1 MLPDLRDSSSPLVTE
16 TSIAPCPFAVAVA
29 APKGGDELWCHGLPA
44 ATAAVA
50 GSFHS
55 RARCLA
61 WFTRMPAAAPRLR
74 RDSHRTSQI
83 LFLLPICMKGESVTR
98 FHYFCLP
105 WPRRLS
111 LNLVRQTLSRN
122 LFEYLAGVLVFFFCA
137 NSHEAAS
144 RETAEMGTFFIGWE
158 LWQDMTFVL
167 ACAIVLVFVIGVV
180 KLWWSNR
187 RIRKYE
193 IIEEERR
200 RRLQE
205 MRHCGI
211 DSTNPNDIPFGVRAL
226 ESGVEVEGIW
236 ISRTNTPDGSRL
248 GASSTVTLTEE
259 PLGSRGKGKER
270 VVESKLR
277 DDSTTHSVD
286 DSQLAKRMTMT
297 RISGVVDG
305 TKGGSDWSTTDV
317 RDSTETEIL
326 STYSTRRPST
336 SRDAHGGGESS
347 ASPSPYAHER
357 SFPLMPTMGSQPEPH
372 HLRVPTAT
380 SHSHRHSL
388 EVEPREAVL
397 YGTAEV
403 YANRKTRRSNTG
415 FEVLPAG
422 VLGPRQELLSY
433 DADESNVDTDA
444 TVQRS
449 EGPSKLRKRAR
460 N

>member
-1 MLPDLRDSSSPLVTE
+1 
-16 TSIAPCPFAVAVA
+16 
-29 APKGGDELWCHGLPA
+29 
-44 ATAAVA
+44 
-50 GSFHS
+50 
-55 RARCLA
+55 
-61 WFTRMPAAAPRLR
+61 
-74 RDSHRTSQI
+74 
-83 LFLLPICMKGESVTR
+83 
-98 FHYFCLP
+98 
-105 WPRRLS
+105 
-111 LNLVRQTLSRN
+111 
-122 LFEYLAGVLVFFFCA
+122 
-137 NSHEAAS
+137 
-144 RETAEMGTFFIGWE
+144 
-158 LWQDMTFVL
+158 MTFVL
-167 ACAIVLVFVIGVV
+167 ACAIVLVFVVGVV

-259 PLGSRGKGKER
+259 PHGSRWKGKER
-270 VVESKLR
+270 AVESRLR
-277 DDSTTHSVD
+277 DDSTTYSVED
-286 DSQLAKRMTMT
+286 AQMAKRVTMT
-297 RISGVVDG
+297 RFPAAVEAARS
-305 TKGGSDWSTTDV
+305 SDWSAADV
-317 RDSTETEIL
+317 RDSTETEML

-336 SRDAHGGGESS
+336 SRETQGGGEPSS
-347 ASPSPYAHER
+347 SPSSHER
-357 SFPLMPTMGSQPEPH
+357 SFPLLPPVNLHQQ
-372 HLRVPTAT
+372 HLTVPTAM
-380 SHSHRHSL
+380 SYSHRHSL

-403 YANRKTRRSNTG
+403 YANRKTRRSNMG

-449 EGPSKLRKRAR
+449 EGPSKLRKKSRS
-460 N
+460 